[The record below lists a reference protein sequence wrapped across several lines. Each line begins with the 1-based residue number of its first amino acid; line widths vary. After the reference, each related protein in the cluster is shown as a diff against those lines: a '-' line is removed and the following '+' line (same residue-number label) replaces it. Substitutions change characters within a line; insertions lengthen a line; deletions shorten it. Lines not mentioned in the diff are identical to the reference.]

1 MDLEVNLIKI
11 NCIFVKTKIMKKLK
25 IVSVFYQSQIVAT
38 LHNVKEIQFD
48 FMTSQYKVMDIDDVT
63 VAIIPKDY
71 AMIITFK
78 SE

>member
-1 MDLEVNLIKI
+1 MNS
-11 NCIFVKTKIMKKLK
+11 K
-25 IVSVFYQSQIVAT
+25 IVSVFYQSQIVAI

-48 FMTSQYKVMDIDDVT
+48 FMTLQYNVKNFENET

-71 AMIITFK
+71 AMIITNK